1 MIKSVLFSAVTAAL
15 IVLLVGN
22 YANEWFLH
30 GYNWLW
36 LAIPSFWL
44 AYKAFSRI
52 FRILDIIILV
62 AIIIAIIYFS
72 QHGIGVPSL

>member
-1 MIKSVLFSAVTAAL
+1 MIKSVIFSAVTAAL
-15 IVLLVGN
+15 VVLGVGN
-22 YANEWFLH
+22 YVHGWFLQ

-44 AYKAFSRI
+44 AYKAFSKI
-52 FRILDIIILV
+52 FKVLDIILLI
-62 AIIIAIIYFS
+62 AIIILIIYMN